1 MSVPRGRSSTSLTG
15 LALGAVLVA
24 IACVAAVASGTLVPV
39 PTLVF
44 GSPRAEPDDVITVRT
59 SETPQ
64 LFSPRQRTR
73 PLQRPI
79 RIYLVSNAVG
89 AAIRTPYDQRLHYV
103 ASLVRDSRG
112 RGRVSFAVPPLDS
125 GTYAVAG
132 WCPACDPKRPRRAF
146 FVQRVGE
153 RASSRLRQR
162 MLLRVETSP
171 VTNTCPATRPNGMR
185 AAGVEPNSNLHGNGF
200 LWARLPPAGV
210 LQVGPRGVEADGS
223 VFEKMIWQTT
233 GVFGHLDVQMTRLDQ
248 DEPQRRVETVSGS
261 GGSWAARLLFSGE
274 GCWRITGRI
283 EDISLTFVM
292 EVDIT
297 D

>member
-1 MSVPRGRSSTSLTG
+1 MSVPQGRSSTSLTV
-15 LALGAVLVA
+15 LVRGAVLVA
-24 IACVAAVASGTLVPV
+24 IASIAAVASGAAVPV
-39 PTLVF
+39 PALVF
-44 GSPRAEPDDVITVRT
+44 GSPRAEPGDVITVRT
-59 SETPQ
+59 VNTPTR
-64 LFSPRQRTR
+64 FRPAQRIR

-89 AAIRTPYDQRLHYV
+89 AAIRTPYDRRLHYV

-112 RGRVSFAVPPLDS
+112 RGLVSFAVPPLDS

-153 RASSRLRQR
+153 QASSRLRQR
-162 MLLRVETSP
+162 MLLRVETPP
-171 VTNTCPATRPNGMR
+171 VTNTCPATRPNGLR
-185 AAGVEPNSNLHGNGF
+185 ARAIEPGPNLHGNGF

-210 LQVGPRGVEADGS
+210 LKVSPDGVEADGT
-223 VFEKMIWQTT
+223 VFEKMIWQTA
-233 GVFGHLDVQMTRLDQ
+233 GVFGQLDVQMTRLDQ

-274 GCWRITGRI
+274 GCWRITGRV